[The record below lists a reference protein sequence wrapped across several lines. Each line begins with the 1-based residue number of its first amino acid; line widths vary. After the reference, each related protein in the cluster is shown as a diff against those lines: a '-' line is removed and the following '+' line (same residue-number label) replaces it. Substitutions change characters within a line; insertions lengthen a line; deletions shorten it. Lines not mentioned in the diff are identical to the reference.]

1 MEREEKEMKELQED
15 WGGKRRLPRLSLH
28 DNVYEVG
35 LTYDPRHTT
44 DG

>member
-1 MEREEKEMKELQED
+1 MKELQED
-15 WGGKRRLPRLSLH
+15 WRGGREGLPRLSLH

-35 LTYDPRHTT
+35 LTYDPHHTS